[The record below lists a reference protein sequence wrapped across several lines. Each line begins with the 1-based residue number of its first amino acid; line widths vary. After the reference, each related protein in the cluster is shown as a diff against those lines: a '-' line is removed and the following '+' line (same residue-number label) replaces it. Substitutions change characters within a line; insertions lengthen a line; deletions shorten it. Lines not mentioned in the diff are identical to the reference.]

1 MSISQMN
8 IKEMNQWRLNH
19 AREVYQSFQISKICM
34 DIEPENKSDAW
45 KLCHITKELS
55 NQYSQD
61 YLGDSCQF
69 LGRYGSQAKYGEPII
84 IDLSEDDDE

>member
-1 MSISQMN
+1 MSISPMN
-8 IKEMNQWRLNH
+8 IEEMNQWRLNH

-61 YLGDSCQF
+61 YLGDSYQYPLRC
-69 LGRYGSQAKYGEPII
+69 GSHTNIGEPIM
-84 IDLSEDDDE
+84 IDLSEDDE